1 MHPSLSE
8 TLPHGCAKNHCL
20 PAVPSVER
28 IHLKAARNL
37 LQDAQTSIDTV
48 ARLTGFGHPENL
60 RRTFHKHLAISPQAY
75 SERFA

>member
-1 MHPSLSE
+1 
-8 TLPHGCAKNHCL
+8 
-20 PAVPSVER
+20 
-28 IHLKAARNL
+28 